1 MGSREDVNEPRASEP
16 AASRAR
22 PTGERRGAGGGAL
35 LALSVAL
42 LVVVVVLA
50 TAVGSVDA
58 GLGELFAA
66 AAKRLRGLAL
76 SPLETILWQ
85 IRLPRV
91 LLAALVGGALGLAGA
106 VFQGVFRNP
115 LADPYLIGTASG
127 AGFGATLAFALG
139 GSWPILAQL
148 GAPLVAFVVALA
160 SVLLVALLARDGT
173 TLPTVRLIL
182 AGVVVGSIFTA
193 ATSFLLVASR
203 EQAAGILSWLLGG
216 FGFASWREVAVVLG
230 FSLPALLLAGAFARA
245 LDLLQLGEEGAA
257 LLGLPVEA
265 IKYLMLGVATLLTAA
280 AVSVAG
286 IIGFVGLIIPHA
298 VRLARGPAHAGL
310 LPLAVV
316 WGAGFMVLADL
327 LARTVIAPVEIPV
340 GVITALVG
348 GPFFLLLLQRS
359 NGAVSATTRPGGSD
373 GTGSSRRA
381 QRTRAA
387 AGRRGRTEP

>member
-1 MGSREDVNEPRASEP
+1 MNENRTTSPTRLSASPPRA
-16 AASRAR
+16 AL
-22 PTGERRGAGGGAL
+22 TLRRGG
-35 LALSVAL
+35 VL
-42 LVVVVVLA
+42 LVSATLLLMVMALA

-58 GLGELFAA
+58 GLGELFSA

-91 LLAALVGGALGLAGA
+91 LLSALVGGALGLAGA

-127 AGFGATLAFALG
+127 AGFGATLALALG
-139 GSWPILAQL
+139 GSWPLLAQL

-257 LLGLPVEA
+257 LLGLPVES
-265 IKYLMLGVATLLTAA
+265 IKYLLLGVATLLTAA

-286 IIGFVGLIIPHA
+286 IIGFVGLIVPHA

-359 NGAVSATTRPGGSD
+359 NGGAGGGAAVGGA
-373 GTGSSRRA
+373 GSGASR
-381 QRTRAA
+381 
-387 AGRRGRTEP
+387 AGRRAPREQVASTSRGRNEQ